1 MPEWID
7 APDCSF
13 LEKGRYLMHED
24 VAAAPRSRVRKPK
37 QDRSR
42 SSMERLLT
50 TAVDM
55 LAQRGFAEFTLQEL
69 SRRTKVSIGSIYL
82 RFENKQE
89 LMREVQIRFLERV
102 EREHALVINRLRRRG
117 LGLRQLVPIAIREY
131 SEFLRK
137 HADLLRVFM
146 ELAPNDPIVAANG
159 KKYYGQS
166 AADFALLLLD
176 RRAEI
181 RHPDPVHAVGAC
193 FSMMYAWVGRYLG
206 LGTTGDVMGEGD
218 WPKLLDDVSQMAVL
232 WLSGGDPQ
240 DGLAA

>member
-1 MPEWID
+1 MSE
-7 APDCSF
+7 
-13 LEKGRYLMHED
+13 E
-24 VAAAPRSRVRKPK
+24 AAAARRSRVRKPQ

-42 SSMERLLT
+42 SSMERLLA
-50 TAVDM
+50 TAVQM
-55 LAQRGFAEFTLQEL
+55 LAQSGASEFTLQEL

-82 RFENKQE
+82 RFDNKQE
-89 LMREVQIRFLERV
+89 LIREVQIRFLERV
-102 EREHALVINRLRRRG
+102 EREHALLINRLRRRG
-117 LGLRQLVPIAIREY
+117 LHLRQLVPIAIREY
-131 SEFLRK
+131 CGFLRK

-159 KKYYGQS
+159 KKYYRQS

-181 RHPDPVHAVGAC
+181 RHPDPVHAVNAC
-193 FSMMYAWVGRYLG
+193 FRMMYASVGRYLG
-206 LGTTGDVMGEGD
+206 LGTTRDVMGEGD
-218 WPKLLDDVSQMAVL
+218 WDKLLDDVSLMAVL